1 MIYCN
6 KNLKEVI
13 KMRSE
18 KWIRDNT
25 ASLEG
30 KTVAISGSTGG
41 LGREL
46 CYYLATLG
54 ASLVLV
60 DRNRERSQDL
70 ADELSAL
77 FDGIDISLVTADMSD
92 MQSVIA
98 AADILS
104 DTDIDYLILNA
115 GAYSI
120 PRHKTRLGYDNVY
133 QINFISPYYLARRLL
148 PGIKERGGRIVAVG
162 SIAHNYSKIDE
173 RDIDFSTRDKASLVY
188 GNAKRYLTYALYAL
202 DGESISVAHPG
213 ISFTGIT
220 NHFPPLLFAL
230 IKEPM
235 KIIFMKPHKACLSI
249 LAGLFT
255 DCRAGEW
262 IGPWMFDIW
271 GIPRKTRLNTAT
283 PEEAD
288 KIARIAEEIYSKI

>member
-1 MIYCN
+1 MTTD
-6 KNLKEVI
+6 
-13 KMRSE
+13 R
-18 KWIRDNT
+18 WIRENT

-46 CYYLATLG
+46 CYHLATLG
-54 ASLVLV
+54 ANMVLV
-60 DRNRERSQDL
+60 DRNREKSQDL
-70 ADELSAL
+70 SDELCAIFEDIS
-77 FDGIDISLVTADMSD
+77 ISLVTADMSD
-92 MQSVIA
+92 MASVRA
-98 AADILS
+98 AADRLS
-104 DTDIDYLILNA
+104 EMELDYLILNA

-120 PRHKTRLGYDNVY
+120 PRYKTDLGYDNVY

-148 PGIKERGGRIVAVG
+148 PDIKARGGRIVAVS

-173 RDIDFSTRDKASLVY
+173 GDIDFSGREQASLVY

-202 DGESISVAHPG
+202 DGESISVTHPG

-220 NHFPPLLFAL
+220 NHYPPLLFAL

-235 KIIFMKPHKACLSI
+235 KLIFMKPHRACLSI

-262 IGPWMFDIW
+262 IGPLIFDVW
-271 GIPRKTRLNTAT
+271 GAPMKKRLATADRA
-283 PEEAD
+283 EAQ
-288 KIARIAEEIYSKI
+288 KIAEIAEEIYKKL

>member
-18 KWIRDNT
+18 KWIRNNT

-202 DGESISVAHPG
+202 DGESISVTHPG